1 MNSNTE
7 QHCTCISPSPRPARA
22 LPSGVAVAKATTG
35 LVTIRNTDHGLTG
48 PCLTMKVLDFAMFML
63 GVEDHNLS
71 SNRSGLAVVTMAAQ
85 PACPVHS
92 CTMLL
97 RGDPDQILP
106 CSQDQLDRF
115 IAGIRGTTFNGIVMP
130 YLTPE
135 PIIPLWADSDH
146 KRVEPYRPAD
156 VRLLTSTGR
165 R

>member
-1 MNSNTE
+1 MNSSTE
-7 QHCTCISPSPRPARA
+7 QRCTCISPTPCPARG

-48 PCLTMKVLDFAMFML
+48 PCLTVKVLDFAMFML

-71 SNRSGLAVVTMAAQ
+71 SSVSGLAVDYTPAQ
-85 PACPVHS
+85 PACPVHP
-92 CTMLL
+92 CILLL
-97 RGDPDQILP
+97 RGDPGHVLP
-106 CSQDQLDRF
+106 CSLDQLDRF

-135 PIIPLWADSDH
+135 PIVAVWAGSGH
-146 KRVEPYRPAD
+146 KQVEPYHPAD
-156 VRLLTSTGR
+156 TRPLASTGR